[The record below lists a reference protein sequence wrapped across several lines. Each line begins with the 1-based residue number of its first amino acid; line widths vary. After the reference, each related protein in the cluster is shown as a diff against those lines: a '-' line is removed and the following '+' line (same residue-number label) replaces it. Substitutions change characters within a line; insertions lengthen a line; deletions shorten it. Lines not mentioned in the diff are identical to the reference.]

1 MHLCNLFFSNAY
13 AILRRMND
21 LHRDAAI
28 AYVDS
33 LVRETGLDLTNLARR
48 AGVSST
54 TLTRFHNDPGYTNSL
69 SARTLKK
76 LSDVTGI
83 PLPPSLGGAANGGPV
98 APGAL
103 NMQAVP
109 QPGPRDLPVVGN
121 VRGGQEGYF
130 FDNGLVQSYVER
142 PWFLLGQSNAYAVYV
157 NDGSMDPAMRHG
169 QLIYV
174 SPTVPPAPGD
184 DVVVQ
189 LNDGQGLIKRLLRRT
204 GRHLM
209 LEQFNPA
216 KRLEIPMGSVRSVHL
231 VVAVLKVRT

>member
-1 MHLCNLFFSNAY
+1 MT
-13 AILRRMND
+13 D

-28 AYVDS
+28 AYVDM

-54 TLTRFHNDPGYTNSL
+54 TLTRFHNDPRYTNSL

-76 LSDVTGI
+76 LSDVTGV
-83 PLPPSLGGAANGGPV
+83 PLPPSLGGAANGGAPL

-103 NMQAVP
+103 NMHTVP
-109 QPGPRDLPVVGN
+109 QPGPRDLPVVGHA
-121 VRGGQEGYF
+121 RGGQEGYF
-130 FDNGLVQSYVER
+130 FDNGIVESYVER

-157 NDGSMDPAMRHG
+157 NDGSMEPVLRHG

-174 SPTVPPAPGD
+174 SPTVPPTPGD

-189 LNDGQGLIKRLLRRT
+189 LNDGQGLIKRLFRRT
-204 GRHLM
+204 ARILA

-216 KRLEIPMGSVRSVHL
+216 KRLEIPMGDVRSVHL

>member
-1 MHLCNLFFSNAY
+1 MT
-13 AILRRMND
+13 D
-21 LHRDAAI
+21 PHRDAAI
-28 AYVDS
+28 AYVDA
-33 LVRETGLDLTNLARR
+33 LVKETGLDLTNLARR

-54 TLTRFHNDPGYTNSL
+54 TLTRFHNDPRYTNSL

-83 PLPPSLGGAANGGPV
+83 PLPPSLGGSANSAQ
-98 APGAL
+98 APSGVL
-103 NMQAVP
+103 NTHAVP

-130 FDNGLVQSYVER
+130 FDNGLIQSYVER

-157 NDGSMDPAMRHG
+157 NDGSMDPALRHG

-174 SPTVPPAPGD
+174 SPTVPPTPGD

-204 GRHLM
+204 ARHLV

-216 KRLEIPMGSVRSVHL
+216 KRLEIPMGTVRAVHL

>member
-1 MHLCNLFFSNAY
+1 MT
-13 AILRRMND
+13 D

-28 AYVDS
+28 AYVDM

-54 TLTRFHNDPGYTNSL
+54 TLTRFHNDPRYTNSL

-76 LSDVTGI
+76 LSDVTGV
-83 PLPPSLGGAANGGPV
+83 PLPPSLGGAPNGG
-98 APGAL
+98 APLSSGAL
-103 NMQAVP
+103 SMHAVP
-109 QPGPRDLPVVGN
+109 QPGPRDLPVVGHA
-121 VRGGQEGYF
+121 RGGQEGYF
-130 FDNGLVQSYVER
+130 FDNGIVESYVER

-157 NDGSMDPAMRHG
+157 NDGSMDPVLRHG

-174 SPTVPPAPGD
+174 SPTVPPTPGD

-204 GRHLM
+204 ARSLA

-216 KRLEIPMGSVRSVHL
+216 KRLEIPMGDVRSVHL

>member
-1 MHLCNLFFSNAY
+1 MA
-13 AILRRMND
+13 D

-28 AYVDS
+28 AYVDA

-54 TLTRFHNDPGYTNSL
+54 TLTRFHNDPRYTNSL

-76 LSDVTGI
+76 LSDVTGV
-83 PLPPSLGGAANGGPV
+83 PLPPNLGGAPASAPLSNGV
-98 APGAL
+98 LSA
-103 NMQAVP
+103 QAVP
-109 QPGPRDLPVVGN
+109 QPGPRDLPVVGHA
-121 VRGGQEGYF
+121 RGGQEGYF
-130 FDNGLVQSYVER
+130 FDNGLVESYVER

-157 NDGSMDPAMRHG
+157 NDGSMDPALRHG
-169 QLIYV
+169 QLVYV
-174 SPTVPPAPGD
+174 SPTVPPTPGD
-184 DVVVQ
+184 DVVIQ

-204 GRHLM
+204 GKHLV

-216 KRLEIPMGSVRSVHL
+216 KRLEIPIGSVRSVHL

>member
-1 MHLCNLFFSNAY
+1 MA
-13 AILRRMND
+13 D

-28 AYVDS
+28 AYVDA

-54 TLTRFHNDPGYTNSL
+54 TLTRFHNDPRYTNSL

-83 PLPPSLGGAANGGPV
+83 PLPASFGGSGGSAPV
-98 APGAL
+98 PAGVL
-103 NMQAVP
+103 NTHAVP

-157 NDGSMDPAMRHG
+157 NDGSMDPVLRHG

-174 SPTVPPAPGD
+174 SPTVPPTPGD

-189 LNDGQGLIKRLLRRT
+189 LDDGQGLIKRLLRRT
-204 GRHLM
+204 ARHLV

-216 KRLEIPMGSVRSVHL
+216 KRLEIPMGSVRAVHL

>member
-1 MHLCNLFFSNAY
+1 MA
-13 AILRRMND
+13 D

-28 AYVDS
+28 AYVDA

-83 PLPPSLGGAANGGPV
+83 PLPASLGGA
-98 APGAL
+98 PGASAADGHGGL
-103 NMQAVP
+103 NGVAIP
-109 QPGPRDLPVVGN
+109 RPGPRDLPVVGHA
-121 VRGGQEGYF
+121 RGGQEGYF
-130 FDNGLVQSYVER
+130 FDNGLIESYAER
-142 PWFLLGQSNAYAVYV
+142 PWFLLGQPNAYAVYV
-157 NDGSMDPAMRHG
+157 NDGSMEPVLRHG
-169 QLIYV
+169 QLVYV
-174 SPTVPPAPGD
+174 SPAVPPTPGD

-189 LNDGQGLIKRLLRRT
+189 LTDGQGLIKRLQRRT
-204 GRHLM
+204 ARHLV
-209 LEQFNPA
+209 LEQFNPE
-216 KRLEIPMGSVRSVHL
+216 KRLEIPVGSVRSVHL

>member
-1 MHLCNLFFSNAY
+1 MT
-13 AILRRMND
+13 D

-28 AYVDS
+28 AYVDM

-54 TLTRFHNDPGYTNSL
+54 TLTRFHNDPRYTNSL

-76 LSDVTGI
+76 LSDATGI
-83 PLPPSLGGAANGGPV
+83 PLPPSLGGAPNGASPLPSGV
-98 APGAL
+98 L
-103 NMQAVP
+103 NTHAVP
-109 QPGPRDLPVVGN
+109 QPGPRDLPVFGHA
-121 VRGGQEGYF
+121 RGGQEGYF
-130 FDNGLVQSYVER
+130 FDNGIVESYVER

-157 NDGSMDPAMRHG
+157 NDGSMDPVLRHG
-169 QLIYV
+169 QLVYV
-174 SPTVPPAPGD
+174 SPTVPPTPGD

-189 LNDGQGLIKRLLRRT
+189 LNDGQGLIKRLVRRT
-204 GRHLM
+204 NRSLM

-216 KRLEIPMGSVRSVHL
+216 KRLDIPMGDVRSVHL

>member
-1 MHLCNLFFSNAY
+1 MA
-13 AILRRMND
+13 D

-28 AYVDS
+28 AYVDA

-76 LSDVTGI
+76 LSDASGV
-83 PLPPSLGGAANGGPV
+83 PLPASLGGAPGAMV
-98 APGAL
+98 APGAQ
-103 NMQAVP
+103 NAVNGLAIP
-109 QPGPRDLPVVGN
+109 QSGPRDLPVVGH

-130 FDNGLVQSYVER
+130 FDNGLIQSYAER
-142 PWFLLGQSNAYAVYV
+142 PWFLLGQSGAYAVYV
-157 NDGSMDPAMRHG
+157 NDGSMEPVMRHG
-169 QLIYV
+169 QLVYV
-174 SPTVPPAPGD
+174 SPAVPPRPGD

-189 LNDGQGLIKRLLRRT
+189 LTDGQGLLKRLQRRT
-204 GRHLM
+204 ARYLI
-209 LEQFNPA
+209 LEQFNPE
-216 KRLEIPMGSVRSVHL
+216 KRIEIPVGTVRAVHL

>member
-1 MHLCNLFFSNAY
+1 MT
-13 AILRRMND
+13 D

-28 AYVDS
+28 AYVDM

-54 TLTRFHNDPGYTNSL
+54 TLTRFHNDPRYTNSL

-83 PLPPSLGGAANGGPV
+83 PLPPSLGGAPGGTSPL
-98 APGAL
+98 PSGAL
-103 NMQAVP
+103 NTHAVP
-109 QPGPRDLPVVGN
+109 QPGPRDLPVVGHA
-121 VRGGQEGYF
+121 RGGHEGYF
-130 FDNGLVQSYVER
+130 FDNGIVESYVER
-142 PWFLLGQSNAYAVYV
+142 PWFLLGQSSAYAVYV
-157 NDGSMDPAMRHG
+157 NDGSMDPVLRHG
-169 QLIYV
+169 QLVYV
-174 SPTVPPAPGD
+174 SPTVPPTPGD

-189 LNDGQGLIKRLLRRT
+189 LDDGQGLIKRLLRRT
-204 GRHLM
+204 AKHLV

-216 KRLEIPMGSVRSVHL
+216 KRLEIPTGQVRSVHL